1 MATAQHICTVK
12 LIRDN
17 DAESPRSW
25 DNLGTM
31 ACAHKRYN
39 LGDEDGTREALQII
53 YKHLSDKQLDE
64 MGFDDGELPDIQ
76 AALEKTGQVIMLPLY
91 LYDHSGITMSTSS
104 FSCRWDS
111 GQVGFIYVTKEKV
124 RKEYGWKLLTKERI
138 AKIEAI
144 LKGEVE
150 VYDQY
155 LTGDVWGFEVIED
168 DKVDSCWGFFGS
180 SPLENG
186 ILNHLSDRAAELVK
200 AGQYEVRY

>member
-1 MATAQHICTVK
+1 MATAQQNCTVK
-12 LIRDN
+12 LIRDT

-111 GQVGFIYVTKEKV
+111 GQVGFIYVSKAKV
-124 RKEYGWKLLTKERI
+124 RQEYGWKLLTKERI

-144 LKGEVE
+144 LKSEVE

-155 LTGDVWGFEVIED
+155 LTGDIWGFEVTED
-168 DKVDSCWGFFGS
+168 DQEDSCWGFFGS
-180 SPLENG
+180 DPLKNG
-186 ILNHLSDRAAELVK
+186 ILAHLSERAAELVK
-200 AGQYEVRY
+200 AGQYQVCD

>member
-1 MATAQHICTVK
+1 MATAQQICTVK
-12 LIRDN
+12 LIRDS

-104 FSCRWDS
+104 FFCRWDS
-111 GQVGFIYVTKEKV
+111 GQVGFIYVSKAKV
-124 RKEYGWKLLTKERI
+124 RQEYGWKLLTKERI
-138 AKIEAI
+138 AKIEGI

-155 LTGDVWGFEVIED
+155 LTGDVWGFEVTED
-168 DKVDSCWGFFGS
+168 DQEDSCWGFFGS
-180 SPLENG
+180 DPLKNG
-186 ILNHLSDRAAELVK
+186 ILAHLSERAAELVK
-200 AGQYEVRY
+200 AGQYQVCD